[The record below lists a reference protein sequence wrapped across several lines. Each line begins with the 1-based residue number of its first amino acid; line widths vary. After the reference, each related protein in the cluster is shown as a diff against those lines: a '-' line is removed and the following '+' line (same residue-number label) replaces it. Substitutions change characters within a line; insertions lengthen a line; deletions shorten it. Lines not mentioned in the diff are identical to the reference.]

1 LGFRSILCSK
11 ISRKLDGGS
20 AFSYG
25 RKYYQ
30 LVSGGKPAATIPRS
44 KVSVLTSSRIGIK
57 AEYSGKVYSVAKLEA
72 RPRVVD
78 IEVKTK
84 IRKLAKKPVAS
95 HPWKSGNSDGFRYD
109 KREERLAL
117 GLFDSTIAWET
128 DNY

>member
-1 LGFRSILCSK
+1 
-11 ISRKLDGGS
+11 
-20 AFSYG
+20 
-25 RKYYQ
+25 
-30 LVSGGKPAATIPRS
+30 
-44 KVSVLTSSRIGIK
+44 
-57 AEYSGKVYSVAKLEA
+57 
-72 RPRVVD
+72 VD